1 MSLATVVSAR
11 DEEQNSPLVSARD
24 EEFVS
29 AQEDVSAAQ
38 LQQTSV
44 RSKNRLSGK
53 AKSFDSWSGIEIAQ
67 TPRLVDAEDDAEDLQ
82 V

>member
-1 MSLATVVSAR
+1 MSLSPVVSAR
-11 DEEQNSPLVSARD
+11 DEQEQKSPLVSARD
-24 EEFVS
+24 E
-29 AQEDVSAAQ
+29 AQEDLSAAQ
-38 LQQTSV
+38 LHESV
-44 RSKNRLSGK
+44 RSKNRLSGR